1 QDIAVTVTAY
11 PNQMVRLFQE
21 AEAAIA
27 LGETLVVI
35 AVLKKGFTFL
45 G

>member
-1 QDIAVTVTAY
+1 MTVTAY

-21 AEAAIA
+21 AEAVIA

-35 AVLKKGFTFL
+35 AVLNKGFTFL